1 MAIHDDVISTVSL
14 EFSAVAREKSS
25 SGHKL
30 ISLGLGEPGFDTP
43 KDIID
48 AAFRSMV
55 SGESRYSSPWGL
67 PELLSS
73 INKKIKIA
81 TGIDRKN
88 TETVVTI
95 GAKQSLTL
103 ALTSILEP
111 GDEVIIFSP
120 CYVSFKPQV
129 LLAEYS
135 AKVIELDLDELF
147 EIDIDKFKSSISFKT
162 KAVLLNFPNNP
173 TGKIITHEKQQVFVD
188 ICKEKNLFI
197 ISDDIYSQLLF
208 SGEKFYSF
216 GTFWNDYEKI
226 FVIDCF
232 SKAYSMT
239 GCRICYL
246 SGPETYI
253 KKCVTVQQH
262 TITNIP
268 VFIQRAAIAALNL
281 DENPSENYKIQL
293 SDNEKYLKQV
303 LESTKDVEYVRSQG
317 GMFCFLKINKNIGGS
332 DQFCSGLLKKYSVAA
347 TPGKLFGASW
357 DRYVRVSLGVTRDE
371 FKEGIDLLVKYV
383 KEI

>member
-1 MAIHDDVISTVSL
+1 MPTS
-14 EFSAVAREKSS
+14 KS
-25 SGHKL
+25 
-30 ISLGLGEPGFDTP
+30 
-43 KDIID
+43 
-48 AAFRSMV
+48 
-55 SGESRYSSPWGL
+55 
-67 PELLSS
+67 
-73 INKKIKIA
+73 
-81 TGIDRKN
+81 
-88 TETVVTI
+88 
-95 GAKQSLTL
+95 
-103 ALTSILEP
+103 
-111 GDEVIIFSP
+111 
-120 CYVSFKPQV
+120 
-129 LLAEYS
+129 
-135 AKVIELDLDELF
+135 
-147 EIDIDKFKSSISFKT
+147 
-162 KAVLLNFPNNP
+162 
-173 TGKIITHEKQQVFVD
+173 
-188 ICKEKNLFI
+188 
-197 ISDDIYSQLLF
+197 
-208 SGEKFYSF
+208 
-216 GTFWNDYEKI
+216 
-226 FVIDCF
+226 
-232 SKAYSMT
+232 
-239 GCRICYL
+239 
-246 SGPETYI
+246 ETYI